1 MMGIFLRRARIRN
14 LKEGK
19 VQAGRIEALENDSK
33 DDAER
38 WQDYGFSAQPVEGQ
52 GLVIHAGGH
61 TVILRM
67 DRLAERP
74 ALAAYEVAVWHKE
87 GHRLTLKAGGLVELN
102 GTRLDINMAGAVNI
116 NSASLNHNGKN
127 VGDDHNHGGVL
138 RGAVDTFGPN

>member
-1 MMGIFLRRARIRN
+1 MMGIFLRRARIRS

-87 GHRLTLKAGGLVELN
+87 GHCLKLKAGGVVELN
-102 GTRLDINMAGAVNI
+102 GTRLDINMDGAVNI

-127 VGDDHNHGGVL
+127 VGDDHTHGGVL
-138 RGAVDTFGPN
+138 PGTADTLGPN